1 MNRPDVIVF
10 DVNGTLSDMSAMA
23 GRFADVGAS
32 PEAARTWFA
41 SVLRDGFA
49 LAAAGAFERFS
60 SIAAGV
66 LRADLSGAALTT
78 DIESAIDHVM
88 AGFAALG
95 VHPDVPAGVVALA
108 ETGVRLVTLSNGS
121 SDVAERLLTEA
132 AIRQHFDQLLSVDD
146 AGVWKPAAGAY
157 HYAAQRCAVPNDRM
171 LLVAVHPWDIDGA
184 RRAGLRTAWVDR
196 DADAYPDYLQPPDV
210 SVASLA
216 DLVQRLG

>member
-1 MNRPDVIVF
+1 MSRPEVIVF
-10 DVNGTLSDMSAMA
+10 DVNGTLSDMSAM
-23 GRFADVGAS
+23 GDRFADVGAP

-60 SIAAGV
+60 TIASGV
-66 LRADLSGAALTT
+66 LRAGLSGAALTT

-108 ETGVRLVTLSNGS
+108 ETGARLVTLSNGS
-121 SDVAERLLTEA
+121 SDVAQRLLTTA
-132 AIRQHFDQLLSVDD
+132 GIRQHFEHLLSVDD

-157 HYAAQRCAVPNDRM
+157 HYAAQRCAVPRDTM
-171 LLVAVHPWDIDGA
+171 LLVAAHPWDIDGA
-184 RRAGLRTAWVDR
+184 RRAGLRAAWVDR
-196 DADAYPDYLQPPDV
+196 DGQPYPDYLEPPDM

-216 DLVQRLG
+216 DLVPRLG